1 MINFS
6 ADAIKQLKT
15 IIQAD
20 EKVRVAVQ
28 GGGCSGMSY
37 VLELAQE
44 TDEEDIL
51 IEFEHV
57 KVYIDPHSAA
67 ILSETSV
74 DFISMGLNEGFVFNN
89 SKANTTCG
97 CGMSFS

>member
-44 TDEEDIL
+44 TDEEDVL

-67 ILSETSV
+67 ILSETVV
-74 DFISMGLNEGFVFNN
+74 DFVSMGLNEGFVFNN
-89 SKANTTCG
+89 PKANTTCG

>member
-57 KVYIDPHSAA
+57 KVYIDPYSAA